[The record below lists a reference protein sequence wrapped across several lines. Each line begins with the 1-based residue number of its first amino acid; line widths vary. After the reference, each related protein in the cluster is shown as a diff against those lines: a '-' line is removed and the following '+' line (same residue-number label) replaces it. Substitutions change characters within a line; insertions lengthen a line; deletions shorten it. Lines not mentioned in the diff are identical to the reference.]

1 MFYQNQIQDAPN
13 VLSISHEK
21 TYLSGPM
28 FGSYSFINVVG
39 GREEK
44 DENGRSRRNMVEVA
58 IVLKI
63 VQNLYKGVHIGCHFI
78 IFNICLLCSN
88 LLKFNLFFHIYSMAG
103 LKADAY
109 YWCYLSLCC
118 PSYFD
123 SRKTCSKV

>member
-44 DENGRSRRNMVEVA
+44 DDNGRSRRNMVEVA

-78 IFNICLLCSN
+78 
-88 LLKFNLFFHIYSMAG
+88 FF
-103 LKADAY
+103 
-109 YWCYLSLCC
+109 
-118 PSYFD
+118 
-123 SRKTCSKV
+123 